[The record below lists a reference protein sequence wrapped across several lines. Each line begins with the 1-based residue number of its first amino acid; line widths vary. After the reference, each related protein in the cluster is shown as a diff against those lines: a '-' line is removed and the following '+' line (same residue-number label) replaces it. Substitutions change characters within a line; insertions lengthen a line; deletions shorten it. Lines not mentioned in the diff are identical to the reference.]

1 MKFSQMKYERPDAE
15 QLKAELNGL
24 TEKLKAAKSYT
35 EAKELFL
42 AEEKLNKHIS
52 TLANLA
58 HIRHTIDTRD
68 AFYDGEMKFW
78 NKVDPELEECNQA
91 WTQAMLESPYRKDFA
106 EEYGNLMF
114 LKAEIKCKTFSPVII
129 EELQKENEL
138 ADEYEKL
145 LASAQIPFE
154 GGVYTLSQLTPFKS
168 DPDDVRR
175 LAAWKAEGNWYKENQ
190 AKLDDLYDQ
199 LVHLRDKMGK
209 KLGYEGYT
217 TLGYYRMGRN
227 CYTKEDVEKFRKAV
241 VKYLVPVADSIY
253 REQAK
258 RLGKEYPMSFADNAL
273 EFRSGNPKPIGTP
286 DEILA
291 MGRKFYDELSPE
303 TSEFFR
309 MMLDNELLDVLSTEG
324 KRSGGYCTSIADY
337 EVPFIFANFN
347 GTQHDVEVVTHE
359 AGHAFAAYM
368 NRHRIPTSYIWPSME
383 GCEVHS
389 MSMEFLTAPWHHLFF
404 GKQTDK
410 YELGHCEDA
419 LVFIPYG
426 CMVDEFQHKVYENPG
441 MTPEQRNELW
451 LSLEKKYRPWID
463 FDNLPFYSRG
473 GGWQRQLHIYE
484 VPLYYIDYCM
494 AQTVAFQFW
503 NLSRENYAEAWKR
516 YMTFVDK
523 AGTATFAELVESAG
537 LKVPYHAG
545 CIKEIGESISRWL
558 EEHELG

>member
-1 MKFSQMKYERPDAE
+1 MKFSEMPYSRPDMEALAAATTQTLE
-15 QLKAELNGL
+15 AM
-24 TEKLKAAKSYT
+24 KAAPNAAGQIAAYD
-35 EAKELFL
+35 AY
-42 AEEKLNKHIS
+42 EKKMQTAGTMQQI
-52 TLANLA
+52 AY
-58 HIRHTIDTRD
+58 IRHTINTKDE
-68 AFYDGEMKFW
+68 FYNAENDYMDEIGPKLQ
-78 NKVDPELEECNQA
+78 ELTHRVNTA
-91 WTQAMLESPYRKDFA
+91 LLESPYRA
-106 EEYGNLMF
+106 ELERHYGALMF
-114 LKAEIKCKTFSPVII
+114 KNLEIAARSFSPAIVELMQEENKLVSEYQNLYASATVEFDGKTMPLPLLGPYKQDPDRAVRKAAYEADAKFFDSHR
-129 EELQKENEL
+129 EELDTL
-138 ADEYEKL
+138 YDKL
-145 LASAQIPFE
+145 
-154 GGVYTLSQLTPFKS
+154 VK
-168 DPDDVRR
+168 VRD
-175 LAAWKAEGNWYKENQ
+175 AQ
-190 AKLDDLYDQ
+190 AK
-199 LVHLRDKMGK
+199 KMG
-209 KLGYEGYT
+209 LPNYIPLRYD
-217 TLGYYRMGRN
+217 RMGRN
-227 CYTKEDVEKFRKAV
+227 CYTAKDVAAFRDQIAEDMVPIVAKVKEAQRRRIGVEKLAF
-241 VKYLVPVADSIY
+241 YDEPI
-253 REQAK
+253 
-258 RLGKEYPMSFADNAL
+258 SFADGNAVP
-273 EFRSGNPKPIGTP
+273 EGTP

-291 MGRKFYDELSPE
+291 AGKKMYQELSPE
-303 TSEFFR
+303 TAEFIGF
-309 MMLDNELLDVLSTEG
+309 MFENELFDVLSRDG
-324 KRSGGYCTSIADY
+324 KAPGGYCTEIADY
-337 EVPFIFANFN
+337 KSPFIFSNFN
-347 GTQHDVEVVTHE
+347 ATAGDVDVLTHE
-359 AGHAFAAYM
+359 AGHAFEAY
-368 NRHRIPTSYIWPSME
+368 RAFKQELPSLLHSPTIE
-383 GCEVHS
+383 ACECHS

>member
-78 NKVDPELEECNQA
+78 NKVDPELEECQQG

-168 DPDDVRR
+168 DPDDARR

-368 NRHRIPTSYIWPSME
+368 NRHRIPTSYIWPGME

>member
-78 NKVDPELEECNQA
+78 NKVDPELEECQQG

-168 DPDDVRR
+168 DPDDARR

-241 VKYLVPVADSIY
+241 VKYFWCLWRTAFIASRRSVW
-253 REQAK
+253 AK
-258 RLGKEYPMSFADNAL
+258 N
-273 EFRSGNPKPIGTP
+273 
-286 DEILA
+286 IL
-291 MGRKFYDELSPE
+291 
-303 TSEFFR
+303 
-309 MMLDNELLDVLSTEG
+309 
-324 KRSGGYCTSIADY
+324 
-337 EVPFIFANFN
+337 
-347 GTQHDVEVVTHE
+347 
-359 AGHAFAAYM
+359 
-368 NRHRIPTSYIWPSME
+368 
-383 GCEVHS
+383 
-389 MSMEFLTAPWHHLFF
+389 
-404 GKQTDK
+404 
-410 YELGHCEDA
+410 
-419 LVFIPYG
+419 
-426 CMVDEFQHKVYENPG
+426 
-441 MTPEQRNELW
+441 
-451 LSLEKKYRPWID
+451 
-463 FDNLPFYSRG
+463 
-473 GGWQRQLHIYE
+473 
-484 VPLYYIDYCM
+484 
-494 AQTVAFQFW
+494 
-503 NLSRENYAEAWKR
+503 
-516 YMTFVDK
+516 
-523 AGTATFAELVESAG
+523 
-537 LKVPYHAG
+537 
-545 CIKEIGESISRWL
+545 
-558 EEHELG
+558 